1 MRSGPDADFEG
12 FTGVHGPVA
21 VGHDVESDL
30 AVKHLARLGAA
41 VENAGQQRVDVG
53 AGRCG
58 AAGEGD
64 VRAEKADPTGAS
76 SYWGTP
82 TRLITPPGVSA
93 RSRTRPH

>member
-1 MRSGPDADFEG
+1 VARSAPDEDFEG

-21 VGHDVESDL
+21 VGHGVETDL
-30 AVKHLARLGAA
+30 AVEHLAGLDAA
-41 VENAGQQRVDVG
+41 VENAGQQRVDLG

-64 VRAEKADPTGAS
+64 VGPKRLPNPTGAS

-82 TRLITPPGVSA
+82 TRLITPPG
-93 RSRTRPH
+93 RTTPIACW